1 MSEPTFN
8 PNPLLPGQCESC
20 SSHYPRWSIKYQELG
35 IWQCQSCQ
43 SLSYFSKDGLDPRE
57 LYSEAYFQGGE
68 YLDYTGHAAAHEANA
83 RRKLRLLQRFTTQ
96 PLEIFEL
103 GCAYGYFIK
112 VARES
117 GIENA
122 FGIDASRVA
131 LDYARK
137 YVGPYFGEIGD
148 EPVFDFNCLVAWDV
162 WEHLEHPLKVFRE
175 HVGKLRPGGLV
186 AVTTVDSG
194 SMVARLRG
202 KKWRQIHP
210 PTHLHYPTARA
221 LEMNFKSMGCEI
233 LYHKS
238 FSPARAL
245 ESYTHALG
253 IRIPSN
259 AKALRNFSF
268 KLNLYDVQLLICRK
282 LT

>member
-8 PNPLLPGQCESC
+8 ANPLLPGQCESC
-20 SSHYPRWSIKYQELG
+20 SSHYPRWSVKYQDLG

-43 SLSYFSKDGLDPRE
+43 SLSYFSTEVLNPKD
-57 LYSEAYFQGGE
+57 LYNEAYFQGGE

-83 RRKLRLLQRFTTQ
+83 RRKLQLLQRFTAQ

-112 VARES
+112 FARAS
-117 GIENA
+117 GIKNT
-122 FGIDASRVA
+122 FGIDASTIA
-131 LDYARK
+131 LEQARK
-137 YVGPYFGEIGD
+137 NVGPYFGETGE
-148 EPVFDFNCLVAWDV
+148 EPAFDFNCLVAWDV
-162 WEHLEHPLKVFRE
+162 WEHLEHPLQVFRE
-175 HVGKLRPGGLV
+175 HIGKLRPGGLV
-186 AVTTVDSG
+186 AVTTVDS
-194 SMVARLRG
+194 SSLVAKLRG

-210 PTHLHYPTARA
+210 PTHLHYPTASA
-221 LEMNFKSMGCEI
+221 LEMSFKKLGCEI

-238 FSPARAL
+238 FGPARAL
-245 ESYTHALG
+245 ESYAHAMG

-259 AKALRNFSF
+259 NTSFRNFTIR
-268 KLNLYDVQLLICRK
+268 LNLFDVQMLICRK